1 MKRLKNTLLLLLA
14 FVLPLAIWSCESG
27 TSEGGDAGDQ
37 TEMEA
42 ADQDAP
48 TEAGP
53 SEEPEQPAQDTTAKE
68 EHPEGGGSEH
78 PEHPSN

>member
-42 ADQDAP
+42 AEQDAP
-48 TEAGP
+48 
-53 SEEPEQPAQDTTAKE
+53 EEEIDQPAQDTTAKE